1 MLNIFAEV
9 TEKVFA
15 NTTLLP
21 DADAEDSELNKCSL
35 KCYLIMYYTMTFNK
49 DWCMDGSLQVIQTLQ
64 SPMASFLSAR
74 SFNRFLNDCW
84 WGDSMQSQYS
94 PSSGYR
100 TTSKRPPQC
109 YHHPI
114 KLGFL

>member
-49 DWCMDGSLQVIQTLQ
+49 D
-64 SPMASFLSAR
+64 
-74 SFNRFLNDCW
+74 
-84 WGDSMQSQYS
+84 
-94 PSSGYR
+94 
-100 TTSKRPPQC
+100 
-109 YHHPI
+109 
-114 KLGFL
+114 